1 MEEGSKV
8 RRLAYCSCAGKKGN
22 DMPKDEKAYTYMI
35 RCTDGSI
42 YTGITKDV
50 ERRMKEHKERGKECA
65 KYMRTHHFLRLEV
78 VFASGS
84 WSEAAKLEYAIK
96 RLPKEKK
103 EQLIAEPGLVETMFK
118 DKLSGCSFTPVVVK

>member
-1 MEEGSKV
+1 MDKS
-8 RRLAYCSCAGKKGN
+8 
-22 DMPKDEKAYTYMI
+22 YTYMI

-65 KYMRTHHFLRLEV
+65 KYTRTHHFLRLEA
-78 VFASGS
+78 VFESGS

-96 RLPKEKK
+96 RLSREKK
-103 EQLIAEPGLVETMFK
+103 EQLIAAPELVSEMFEAT
-118 DKLSGCSFTPVVVK
+118 LSGCSFTPVVVK

>member
-1 MEEGSKV
+1 MSK
-8 RRLAYCSCAGKKGN
+8 GG
-22 DMPKDEKAYTYMI
+22 KAYTYML

-50 ERRMKEHKERGKECA
+50 ERRMKEHKEGGKECA
-65 KYMRTHHFLRLEV
+65 KYTRTHHFQSLEA
-78 VFASGS
+78 VFEAGS

-103 EQLIAEPGLVETMFK
+103 EQLIASPEMVCEMFSE
-118 DKLSGCSFTPVVVK
+118 KLSDCSFTPVVVR